1 MSQKQLPV
9 IMIAALTVGLAGC
22 DRQVSYSSEIEPI
35 LKDYCADCHTAD
47 SEGASTSGFS
57 IASYDA
63 VMKGTALGQ
72 VVIAGDA
79 ASSTLYRV
87 ISKQA
92 AVEIQMPPTEDES
105 LAHGRGQALPDDKVE
120 LIGKWIDQGAK
131 NN

>member
-9 IMIAALTVGLAGC
+9 LLIAALTVSLAGC
-22 DRQVSYSSEIEPI
+22 DRQVSYSNEIAPI
-35 LKDYCADCHTAD
+35 LNDYCADCHTAD
-47 SEGASTSGFS
+47 SEGSSTSGFS
-57 IASYDA
+57 VASYDD
-63 VMKGTALGQ
+63 VMTGTALGQ
-72 VVIAGDA
+72 VVVAGDA

-92 AVEIQMPPTEDES
+92 AVEIQMPPTESES
-105 LAHGRGQALPDDKVE
+105 LAHGRGQALPDDKAE

>member
-1 MSQKQLPV
+1 MSQKKLPV
-9 IMIAALTVGLAGC
+9 IIIAALTIGLAGC
-22 DRQVSYSSEIEPI
+22 DRQVSYSSEIEPV
-35 LKDYCADCHTAD
+35 LKDYCADCHTSG

-57 IASYDA
+57 IASYDD

-72 VVIAGDA
+72 VVVAGDA

-92 AVEIQMPPTEDES
+92 AVEIQMPPTESES
-105 LAHGRGQALPDDKVE
+105 LAHGRGQPLPDDKIE